1 MVAESRRA
9 SPPGVPAG
17 VVVQATVRMARK
29 RLAKS
34 TVSRLKHELKQ
45 RSSIRRSA
53 TTSVWRRWTGRTRAG
68 RGRNTRERSGAT
80 VTDHLLLDNA
90 PNILIV
96 DDDPGVRTEL
106 DAYISDNGYRVF
118 RAANG
123 VEMDRVLDENDI
135 HVVLLDIMMP
145 GEDGLSICRRL
156 SANPKL
162 NVILLSAKGTDVDRI
177 IGLELG
183 ADDYLP
189 KPFNPREL
197 LAHIRALLRRRGVGA
212 DDPDKPR
219 DHCFLGWRVRRARH
233 QLFAPDGVLIPL
245 SVGEFQLLMTFLDN
259 PRRVLS
265 RASLREALALDD
277 KPYSS
282 RVVDTLVCRLRKK
295 LGQSEGGEDMILTL
309 RSEGYMFNAAVTR
322 Q

>member
-1 MVAESRRA
+1 MSTRDTNGRA
-9 SPPGVPAG
+9 RP
-17 VVVQATVRMARK
+17 
-29 RLAKS
+29 
-34 TVSRLKHELKQ
+34 TVSE
-45 RSSIRRSA
+45 
-53 TTSVWRRWTGRTRAG
+53 
-68 RGRNTRERSGAT
+68 
-80 VTDHLLLDNA
+80 HLLLDNA

-96 DDDPGVRTEL
+96 DDDPGVRSEL
-106 DAYISDNGYRVF
+106 GAYITENGYRVF
-118 RAANG
+118 DAADG
-123 VEMDRVLDENDI
+123 VQMDRMLDEHDI
-135 HVVLLDIMMP
+135 HIVLLDIMMP

-156 SANPKL
+156 GAHPKL

-197 LAHIRALLRRRGVGA
+197 LAHIRALLRRRSA
-212 DDPDKPR
+212 RPDDPDKPR

-245 SVGEFQLLMTFLDN
+245 SVGEFQLLTTFLDN
-259 PRRVLS
+259 PRRVLN
-265 RASLREALALDD
+265 RASLLEALSLDD

-295 LGQSEGGEDMILTL
+295 LGLGDGGEDIILTL